1 MKYRM
6 WDTISDKQM
15 AFMRCR
21 KKYVGYGGARGGGK
35 SWVARTKAVG
45 MCMRYP
51 GIRVLMVRKTYG
63 QLRENI
69 VLPMMEQFAELFRA
83 KAMRYNGS
91 ENAVRFA
98 NGSRIV
104 FGYCNSDTDL
114 LQYQGVEYDIIFL
127 EEATQLSE
135 YQYKIIGASLRGAND
150 MPKRMYL
157 TCNPGGQG
165 HAWVKRLFVDRDFYA
180 GENPDDYE
188 FIQAKVY
195 DNKVLMEK
203 DPGYL
208 RNLQSLPD
216 QMKKAWLEGSWD
228 IFEGQVFT
236 EWRDDPE
243 HYRDGKWTHVI
254 EPFEVPKWW
263 KIWRGFDFGYAKP
276 FSVGWYAADGDGK
289 IYRIREWYGCTT
301 TPNEGIKYTPQQ
313 IAAGIREIERTDQNL
328 KGRKIIGVA
337 DPSIFDTSRGKSVA
351 DMMAESPNFVTWG
364 GGDNSRL
371 AGKMQWHYRLKF
383 DENGDCMMQVFDTC
397 KEFIRTIP
405 ALLYDEKHPEDI
417 DTAMEDHI
425 YDECR
430 YVLMENPISLRQK
443 QPLPPIGDDPLNMEQ
458 DARKAGKK
466 RY

>member
-165 HAWVKRLFVDRDFYA
+165 HAWVKRLFVDRDFHA

-216 QMKKAWLEGSWD
+216 
-228 IFEGQVFT
+228 
-236 EWRDDPE
+236 
-243 HYRDGKWTHVI
+243 
-254 EPFEVPKWW
+254 
-263 KIWRGFDFGYAKP
+263 
-276 FSVGWYAADGDGK
+276 
-289 IYRIREWYGCTT
+289 
-301 TPNEGIKYTPQQ
+301 
-313 IAAGIREIERTDQNL
+313 
-328 KGRKIIGVA
+328 
-337 DPSIFDTSRGKSVA
+337 
-351 DMMAESPNFVTWG
+351 
-364 GGDNSRL
+364 
-371 AGKMQWHYRLKF
+371 
-383 DENGDCMMQVFDTC
+383 
-397 KEFIRTIP
+397 
-405 ALLYDEKHPEDI
+405 
-417 DTAMEDHI
+417 
-425 YDECR
+425 
-430 YVLMENPISLRQK
+430 
-443 QPLPPIGDDPLNMEQ
+443 
-458 DARKAGKK
+458 
-466 RY
+466 